1 MTDNIM
7 REMHPSNDESR
18 RDVTGVENATVH
30 DERRKLATPNGDTR
44 KTKVGSVKL
53 RNTSSDYQTHEQI
66 QSTRAQLI
74 S

>member
-18 RDVTGVENATVH
+18 RGVTGVENATDTMN
-30 DERRKLATPNGDTR
+30 DEKLATPNGNMR

-53 RNTSSDYQTHEQI
+53 LNTSSDYQTH
-66 QSTRAQLI
+66 
-74 S
+74 

>member
-30 DERRKLATPNGDTR
+30 ERRKTSDAEWRYEKNESR
-44 KTKVGSVKL
+44 ICKTSQYKF
-53 RNTSSDYQTHEQI
+53 
-66 QSTRAQLI
+66 
-74 S
+74 